1 MKHKTILV
9 LMVLLAVSV
18 TSVYAGNTQRI
29 GTAGAQELLIPI
41 GSRGTAMGGAV
52 LSTTSGV
59 ESMYWNPAGLASL
72 EGTEAMFTYLP
83 YIADI
88 DVNFVGVATY
98 IEGFGTIGAGAKVVS
113 IGDLEETTAEFPDGT
128 GREFSPTLSV
138 INVSYAR
145 VLTANVSFGVNG
157 MFIHESIFEA
167 SATGMAFDVGFLYDP
182 RWKGVSL
189 GLSIKNYGPEMSF
202 DGIGFDRSLDDRA
215 ARPIA
220 ASFDLPSSI
229 NIGLAYDFVD
239 NGPHFSSL
247 SGNFRSNNYSS
258 DYFQG
263 GFEYMYDGRYSLR
276 AGYNFSDQDSYLY
289 GLTLGAGLNVNLGD
303 TRFTFEYSWA
313 ETDVFDDNQF
323 FTVKAAF

>member
-9 LMVLLAVSV
+9 LIVLLAVSL
-18 TSVYAGNTQRI
+18 TSVYAGNSRRI

-59 ESMYWNPAGLASL
+59 ESMYWNPAGLAEM
-72 EGTEAMFTYLP
+72 EGTQAMFTYLP

-88 DVNFVGVATY
+88 DVNWVGAATY
-98 IEGFGTIGAGAKVVS
+98 IEGFGTLGFGAKVVS
-113 IGDLEETTAEFPDGT
+113 IGDIEETTEDFPDGT
-128 GREFSPTLSV
+128 GRVFSPSLTVL
-138 INVSYAR
+138 NVSYAR
-145 VLTANVSFGVNG
+145 VLTANVSFGVSS
-157 MFIHESIFEA
+157 MFIYEDILEA
-167 SATGMAFDVGFLYDP
+167 SATGVAFDVGFIYDP

-189 GLSIKNYGPEMSF
+189 GLSVKNYGPEMKF
-202 DGIGFDRSLDDRA
+202 DGIGFDRDIGDRPG
-215 ARPIA
+215 RPVA
-220 ASFDLPSSI
+220 EGFDLPSSI
-229 NIGLAYDFVD
+229 NIGVAYDFVE

-247 SGNFRSNNYSS
+247 SGNFRSNNYSE

-263 GFEYMYDGRYSLR
+263 GFEYMYNERYSLR
-276 AGYNFSDQDSYLY
+276 AGYNFSDQDAYIY
-289 GLTLGAGLNVNLGD
+289 GLTLGAGLNFEFGGTN
-303 TRFTFEYSWA
+303 FSFEYSWA